1 MRKYI
6 KQIKPTLTPEP
17 IKKSKIDV
25 RKDATS
31 HYKPEKINGAFNDK
45 YIEY

>member
-6 KQIKPTLTPEP
+6 KEIKPTLTLEP

-25 RKDATS
+25 KKDATN
-31 HYKPEKINGAFNDK
+31 HYKPEKINGAINDK